1 MSSTTEGPAPV
12 PQLPPVGAI
21 QRRRRFVLAPVLT
34 FLILVIVLL
43 EGPALARATGL
54 SALLPQ
60 WDIKSV
66 SVTGDLYQISRDALR
81 EAITEG
87 LEDDFF
93 ATDVGEVRKIALD
106 VAWVD
111 EVSVR
116 KVWPGKLHVQVRERQ
131 AAARWHSGGLVDAEG
146 EWFNPGAG
154 KGLERL
160 PVLHG
165 PDGATREM
173 LERLEVLSAMLAPI
187 GQGIARLKLNRAS
200 GWQVETA
207 GGLTLVAG
215 HDFSDAALNKIA
227 RALPSML
234 GARFA
239 DAERIDLRY
248 ANGFAVRFKRTELA
262 METSR

>member
-21 QRRRRFVLAPVLT
+21 QRRRRFALAPVLT

-160 PVLHG
+160 PVRTG
-165 PDGATREM
+165 RMGQ
-173 LERLEVLSAMLAPI
+173 LEKCSSASKSKRHASADRT
-187 GQGIARLKLNRAS
+187 GIARLKLNRAS

-215 HDFSDAALNKIA
+215 HD
-227 RALPSML
+227 
-234 GARFA
+234 
-239 DAERIDLRY
+239 
-248 ANGFAVRFKRTELA
+248 
-262 METSR
+262 